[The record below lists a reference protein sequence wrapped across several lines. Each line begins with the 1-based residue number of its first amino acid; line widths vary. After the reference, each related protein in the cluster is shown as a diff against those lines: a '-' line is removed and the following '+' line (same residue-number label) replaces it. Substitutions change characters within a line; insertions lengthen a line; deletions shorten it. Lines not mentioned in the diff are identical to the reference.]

1 MNRVNKITSVF
12 TIALFV
18 AMWVTP
24 LLSATNCDMD
34 CCAVSVEMNCEMD
47 MASDSCCP
55 TMTDCSNV
63 IYIPVVTASILT
75 VNVEKDLTVD
85 YLTSKEIVPSDHKTN
100 STPLYYLKIPT
111 AEIPT
116 GFQTPLLV

>member
-1 MNRVNKITSVF
+1 MNRVNKITSIF

-34 CCAVSVEMNCEMD
+34 CCTIPMEMNCGMD
-47 MASDSCCP
+47 MNSDSCCP

-63 IYIPVVTASILT
+63 IYIPVVTASILK

-85 YLTSKEIVPSDHKTN
+85 YLASKEIVPSDHKTN